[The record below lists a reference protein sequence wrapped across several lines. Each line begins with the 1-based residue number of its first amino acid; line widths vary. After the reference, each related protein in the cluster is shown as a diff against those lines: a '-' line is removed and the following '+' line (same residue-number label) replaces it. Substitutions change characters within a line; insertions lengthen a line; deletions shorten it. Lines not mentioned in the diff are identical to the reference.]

1 MRHLR
6 KFLDSNNSFA
16 LMAGP
21 CSVESEHQMRD
32 ILEHPSIGALVRGGI
47 FKMRTRPDTFQG
59 LGESGIEIIK
69 ELKKEFDFDFITEI
83 SDPRQLEVLDSVTDM
98 YQIGTRNMY
107 NYELLKEINKYEKPV
122 LLKRGFSATIDEWLG
137 AASYFSNL
145 KNNEII
151 LCERGVRSF
160 DNKLRNMLDLGSVIY
175 LKKNS
180 PYKVVVDPSH
190 SMGHAKY
197 VREASYAA
205 LCAGADGLL
214 IETHPTPQAALS
226 DKDQALSLEEFQEL
240 SNTVKELLSVFNKE
254 LFTHNQDLLGKN
266 NKELYTNA

>member
-1 MRHLR
+1 MRT
-6 KFLDSNNSFA
+6 
-16 LMAGP
+16 
-21 CSVESEHQMRD
+21 V
-32 ILEHPSIGALVRGGI
+32 LEHASIGSLVRGGI

-59 LGESGIEIIK
+59 LREQGIEIIK

-83 SDPRQLEVLDSVTDM
+83 SDPRQLELLDSVTDM

-107 NYELLKEINKYEKPV
+107 NYELLKEINNYKKPV
-122 LLKRGFSATIDEWLG
+122 LLKRGLSATIDEWLG

-175 LKKNS
+175 LKQNTQ
-180 PYKVVVDPSH
+180 YKVVVDPSH
-190 SMGHAKY
+190 SMGHAQY
-197 VREASYAA
+197 VKEASYAA

-226 DKDQALSLEEFQEL
+226 DKDQALSLEEFAQL
-240 SNTVKELLSVFNKE
+240 SNTVKELLKVFNKE
-254 LFTHNQDLLGKN
+254 LFHTNLDYMNAQSKDI
-266 NKELYTNA
+266 YTNA